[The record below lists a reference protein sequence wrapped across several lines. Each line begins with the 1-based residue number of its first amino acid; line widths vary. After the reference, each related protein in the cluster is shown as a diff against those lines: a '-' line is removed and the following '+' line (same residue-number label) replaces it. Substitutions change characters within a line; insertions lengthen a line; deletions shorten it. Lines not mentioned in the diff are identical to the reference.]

1 MLKADVL
8 REKKRLKAVRRK
20 KREIK
25 NHNYITKTLEKPEP
39 IWENMAETVK
49 EAIRKIMNFNKGKIK
64 SRYQKG
70 GNLNE

>member
-25 NHNYITKTLEKPEP
+25 KHNYIIKTL
-39 IWENMAETVK
+39 AVK
-49 EAIRKIMNFNKGKIK
+49 DTINKLINFNKERIK
-64 SRYQKG
+64 SRVRR
-70 GNLNE
+70 